1 MKNCVFC
8 KIIAGELG
16 ADKVYEDD
24 LVVAVLD
31 IAPLVKGHALII
43 PKQHHNS
50 LTTLP
55 ADAAARMM
63 KVAPK
68 VAMALVREVDGD
80 GFNLMLANGSCAG
93 QVVPH
98 VHLHVLPRHPED
110 GLVLPA
116 RTVEYESAAEKAEL
130 LEQARARLS
139 LHRP

>member
-1 MKNCVFC
+1 MKGCVFC

-16 ADKVYEDD
+16 ADKVYEDEHI
-24 LVVAVLD
+24 VAVLD
-31 IAPLVKGHALII
+31 IAPLVKGHALVI
-43 PKQHHNS
+43 PKEHHNS

-55 ADAAARMM
+55 PEFSARMM
-63 KVAPK
+63 EMAPK
-68 VAMALVREVDGD
+68 VATALVREVDGD

-116 RTVEYESAAEKAEL
+116 RTVEYENSAEKNEL
-130 LEQARARLS
+130 LERARGRLARM
-139 LHRP
+139 LK